1 MKTHLEHKTQL
12 LFTENIHL
20 TGVTEYGIRWDEL
33 LSGEVVLPPQ
43 GARFDITFEGTFAGP
58 DLKGTIEGTDYLTVR
73 ADGKFMLNIYAT
85 ITTEEGIAI
94 PIREQGPVMPGANGR
109 AHLQL
114 AISFTT
120 NAPKYAWLNQVEGWA
135 IGEINMN
142 TRAVTAEVYTGA
154 YHQIP
159 ATA

>member
-1 MKTHLEHKTQL
+1 MKAQIANKTRL
-12 LFTENIHL
+12 LFKEDLQL

-33 LSGEVVLPPQ
+33 LNGEVNPPPQ

-58 DLKGTIEGTDYLTVR
+58 DLKGTIKGIDYLTVR
-73 ADGKFMLNIYAT
+73 ADGKFMLNIYAVV
-85 ITTEEGIAI
+85 TTEEGTVI
-94 PIREQGPVMPGANGR
+94 PIREQGPVMPGENGT
-109 AHLQL
+109 AYLQL

-159 ATA
+159 AMV

>member
-1 MKTHLEHKTQL
+1 MKSQIEHKTQL
-12 LFTENIHL
+12 LFKENLHL
-20 TGVTEYGIRWDEL
+20 TGVTEYGVRWDEL
-33 LSGEVVLPPQ
+33 LGGEVAPPPQ
-43 GARFDITFEGTFAGP
+43 GARFDITFEGTFNGP
-58 DLKGTIEGTDYLTVR
+58 DLKGTIKGIDYLTVR

-85 ITTEEGIAI
+85 VTTDDGTVI
-94 PIREQGPVMPGANGR
+94 PIREQGPVMPGENGM

-114 AISFTT
+114 AITFTA

-142 TRAVTAEVYTGA
+142 SREVTAEVYTGA

-159 ATA
+159 AAV